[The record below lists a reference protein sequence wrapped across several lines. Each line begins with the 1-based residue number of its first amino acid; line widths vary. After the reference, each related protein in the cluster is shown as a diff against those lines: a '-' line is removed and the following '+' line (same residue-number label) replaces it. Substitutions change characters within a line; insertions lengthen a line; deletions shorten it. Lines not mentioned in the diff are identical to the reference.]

1 MLTVALETKQKKCM
15 TDLRKDG
22 LLLLL
27 VAHCYMKNEFRIIP
41 IGMRETGIH
50 KSKKKQCYAK
60 LSNLH

>member
-1 MLTVALETKQKKCM
+1 MLTVALKTKHKKCM

-27 VAHCYMKNEFRIIP
+27 ADHCYMKNEFR
-41 IGMRETGIH
+41 MRETGIH

>member
-1 MLTVALETKQKKCM
+1 MLTVALKTKHKKCM

-41 IGMRETGIH
+41 FGMRETGIH
-50 KSKKKQCYAK
+50 KSKKKQCSAK